1 MASGRRFGQ
10 GEQGADEGVALADLH
25 ETFARLR
32 HRHARLGRMV
42 RRRETEAEDLTRRSR
57 GRVSNAVARDR
68 VGYHQVWASWSQSY
82 DELAGAADSLLHAR
96 PQSLTDLLMMFNA
109 LEWVLLADAVIVD
122 QAVERQVRRFGRGL
136 RRLAAS
142 R

>member
-10 GEQGADEGVALADLH
+10 GEQGADEGVTLADLH

-42 RRRETEAEDLTRRSR
+42 RRREAEAEDLTSRSR
-57 GRVSNAVARDR
+57 GRLTNAVACDR
-68 VGYHQVWASWSQSY
+68 VGYHKVWSSWSQSY
-82 DELAGAADSLLHAR
+82 DELAAVSDRLLHAR
-96 PQSLTDLLMMFNA
+96 PRSLADLLMMFDA

-122 QAVERQVRRFGRGL
+122 QAAERQVRRFGRSL
-136 RRLAAS
+136 RQLAAGQ
-142 R
+142 